1 MGCGDASLWTQNID
15 RIPADMQITLTDISY
30 GMVRDATRNVGADDK
45 RFTYEV
51 MDAHRLYKPDSS
63 YDCVIADHV
72 LFYCD
77 NLDAVCSEILR
88 VLKPGGVFVCSTY
101 SSRHMKEINDLV
113 QQFDDRIELSA
124 ERLYEQFGKENGE
137 AILGKY
143 FGEEAEKIIK
153 EIKRKYFDAR
163 HNCIAYRVI
172 EDGNIIER
180 SSDDGEPSGT
190 AGAPMLNI
198 LQKNNLANVLIIV
211 TRYFGGILLG
221 TGGLVRAYSASLL
234 QAIDKCSIIKKCFG
248 EELEIELEY
257 SELENFKYYCRNNK
271 ISIVDFQYKES
282 IICKIELE
290 EEVKQKLIEDFKSK
304 NVNLKNIKELSKK
317 YITKSI

>member
-1 MGCGDASLWTQNID
+1 M
-15 RIPADMQITLTDISY
+15 REFIT
-30 GMVRDATRNVGADDK
+30 
-45 RFTYEV
+45 
-51 MDAHRLYKPDSS
+51 
-63 YDCVIADHV
+63 IAESV
-72 LFYCD
+72 QSEITEKKSKFIANLFY
-77 NLDAVCSEILR
+77 V
-88 VLKPGGVFVCSTY
+88 
-101 SSRHMKEINDLV
+101 
-113 QQFDDRIELSA
+113 
-124 ERLYEQFGKENGE
+124 ENS
-137 AILGKY
+137 
-143 FGEEAEKIIK
+143 EEAEKIIK

-172 EDGNIIER
+172 EDGNIIEK

-257 SELENFKYYCRNNK
+257 SELENFKYYCRKNK

-304 NVNLKNIKELSKK
+304 KVNLKNIKELYKK

>member
-1 MGCGDASLWTQNID
+1 MKEF
-15 RIPADMQITLTDISY
+15 IT
-30 GMVRDATRNVGADDK
+30 
-45 RFTYEV
+45 
-51 MDAHRLYKPDSS
+51 
-63 YDCVIADHV
+63 IAERV
-72 LFYCD
+72 QSEITEKKSKFIANLFY
-77 NLDAVCSEILR
+77 V
-88 VLKPGGVFVCSTY
+88 
-101 SSRHMKEINDLV
+101 
-113 QQFDDRIELSA
+113 
-124 ERLYEQFGKENGE
+124 ENS
-137 AILGKY
+137 
-143 FGEEAEKIIK
+143 EEAEKIIK

-172 EDGNIIER
+172 ENGNVIEK

-257 SELENFKYYCRNNK
+257 SKLESFKYYCRNNK

-304 NVNLKNIKELSKK
+304 KVNLKNIKELSKK